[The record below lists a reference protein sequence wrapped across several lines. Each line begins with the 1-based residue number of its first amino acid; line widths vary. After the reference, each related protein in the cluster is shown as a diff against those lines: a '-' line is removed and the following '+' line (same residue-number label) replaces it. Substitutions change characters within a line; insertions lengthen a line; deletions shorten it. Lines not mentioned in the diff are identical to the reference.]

1 MFVEKLLVAKPAAL
15 VRTVVLGI
23 KSLPV
28 ELPGKRITS
37 LPIRFNVIPRNDFP
51 VTPLSEIETAL
62 ASVTDDELTFAFIVK
77 FMLPPELFCVEKY
90 PFIAIVF
97 PLPHALGG
105 TVTVITAV
113 SVVVSAQSATV
124 TGSDTIAGGGAKFAI
139 CITDLLTLRYR
150 LCYTTDSEVPH
161 LSLLPK
167 PSGLFRRKR
176 PTRLVRP
183 CRS

>member
-1 MFVEKLLVAKPAAL
+1 MFVEKLLVEKPAAL
-15 VRTVVLGI
+15 VRAVVLGM

-90 PFIAIVF
+90 PFIAIVS
-97 PLPHALGG
+97 PLPHAFGG

-113 SVVVSAQSATV
+113 SVVVSAQLATDAANRV
-124 TGSDTIAGGGAKFAI
+124 ITASGVPFTASGVPYAFIALMGNS
-139 CITDLLTLRYR
+139 RNVWQQM
-150 LCYTTDSEVPH
+150 TDSGVPRWQP
-161 LSLLPK
+161 L
-167 PSGLFRRKR
+167 R
-176 PTRLVRP
+176 
-183 CRS
+183 